1 MLNLTINKSM
11 AELQD
16 IFKEINSL
24 KIDNKE
30 TEALEKYKSFLEDKN
45 QSYKFET
52 VSKLIN
58 DIDGSWFEY
67 CFTYGFADLLLID
80 PNDQIVYLIWV
91 NNDFKP
97 HSNNYGYFKWR
108 ESVRDTLEE
117 DFERDY
123 SYEVQVI
130 CLFTINEID
139 EDIKK
144 VIQSRIKNSNQDH
157 IKTIMRFEY
166 ENENFSYY
174 LNNEFDVEEVFPYR
188 EIDMFVEDN
197 YKDVYKDCLEYAI
210 GLADL
215 NSDEN
220 DRDPEEL
227 KPVLHDPKYEFD
239 ILQAAPE
246 EFNICLKENQKAF
259 EGFNPDQLFS
269 LSMHAVFTGNPV
281 LKIDELT
288 ELYRDSIF
296 RNSTGSLPEIS
307 KLDASKMTSKDAWA
321 SELNILGSKV
331 ALIYNI
337 EKITAKNLV
346 ISRADIIDEL
356 ISALERDSSVLFIL
370 SVPKNTW
377 DEFIAEYPIL
387 RIYFQRVFHFEKLK
401 LKHLRNHF
409 ITEIKSQGLEIERKA
424 LKLVDEYFYY
434 IQQGSDKLL
443 NYAVSGMLAKEVH
456 YYQII
461 RKGQNNETL
470 AQITR
475 EDVYRAIKDEYQPK
489 EKFDLENTMAE
500 LNSLVGLKNIKQ
512 QIFELSSLLKV
523 NKLRKE
529 LYNIDEDP
537 VSLHMLFTGNPG
549 TGKTTVAMLLG
560 QIYQSVGALSNGH
573 VVFCSRKDIVSQW
586 IGHTEERMTSL
597 IERARG
603 GILFIDEAYS
613 LYVKDM
619 ERDFGREA
627 INVLVDMLE
636 QIRENTVVILAG
648 YPKPM
653 EKFLEANP
661 GLASRFPNTI
671 SFPNYDVE
679 ELFEIYLR
687 LIKKNQFVIED
698 KAVEIVKKTISNLW
712 EQRDENFGNARTCRN
727 LFERTKII
735 QAQRISTIK
744 GEINNADLNLI
755 KVEDVI
761 KLSKEHEPKK
771 PVKSPLGF
779 KY

>member
-1 MLNLTINKSM
+1 MLNLTTHKGM
-11 AELQD
+11 AELQE
-16 IFKEINSL
+16 IFKEINYL
-24 KIDNKE
+24 KIQSKE
-30 TEALEKYKSFLEDKN
+30 EEALNKYKSFLEDKN
-45 QSYKFET
+45 QSYKFNT
-52 VSKLIN
+52 ISKLIE
-58 DIDGSWFEY
+58 DIDDSWFDY
-67 CFTYGFADLLLID
+67 YYTYGFADLLVID
-80 PNDQIVYLIWV
+80 PNDQVVYMVWV
-91 NNDFKP
+91 NNDFRP
-97 HSNNYGYFKWR
+97 HSNNYNYFKWR

-117 DFERDY
+117 DFDRDY
-123 SYEVQVI
+123 SYEVKVI
-130 CLFTINEID
+130 CIFSISEI
-139 EDIKK
+139 EENLKQALQSK
-144 VIQSRIKNSNQDH
+144 IQSTNQDH

-166 ENENFSYY
+166 ENENFQYF
-174 LNNEFDVEEVFPYR
+174 LDNEFDIEEAFPYR
-188 EIDMFVEDN
+188 NIDMFVEDN
-197 YKDVYKDCLEYAI
+197 FEDVKKDCVEYAV

-220 DRDPEEL
+220 DRSQEEL
-227 KPVLHDPKYEFD
+227 KPILHDSKYEFD

-259 EGFNPDQLFS
+259 AGFSTDQLFS
-269 LSMHAVFTGNPV
+269 LSMHAVFTGNSV

-288 ELYRDSIF
+288 NLYRNSIF
-296 RNSTGSLPEIS
+296 AGSNGSLPEIS
-307 KLDASKMTSKDAWA
+307 KLDTSKMTSKDAWA
-321 SELNILGSKV
+321 SELNVYGAKV
-331 ALIYNI
+331 LLIYNI
-337 EKITAKNLV
+337 EKITSKNLV

-356 ISALERDSSVLFIL
+356 IAAMEKEKSVLFIL
-370 SVPKNTW
+370 SIPKNTW
-377 DEFIAEYPIL
+377 DELIAEYPIL
-387 RIYFQRVFHFEKLK
+387 RVYFQRVFHFEKLK

-409 ITEIKSQGLEIERKA
+409 ITELKSQGLEIERKA
-424 LKLVDEYFYY
+424 LKLVDEYFHYV
-434 IQQGSDKLL
+434 QQASDKLL

-456 YYQII
+456 YYQIV
-461 RKGQNNETL
+461 RKGQNGTSNS
-470 AQITR
+470 QITR
-475 EDVYRAIKDEYQPK
+475 EDVYRAIKDEYQPQ

-586 IGHTEERMTSL
+586 IGHTEERMISL

-671 SFPNYDVE
+671 SFPNYNVE
-679 ELFEIYLR
+679 ELIEIYLR
-687 LIKKNQFVIED
+687 LIKKNHFVIED
-698 KAVEIVKKTISNLW
+698 KAIELVKKTITNLW
-712 EQRDENFGNARTCRN
+712 EQRDDHFGNARTCRN

-735 QAQRISTIK
+735 QAQRIATSN
-744 GEINNADLNLI
+744 GDINNEELNLI
-755 KVEDVI
+755 KIDDVK
-761 KLSKEHEPKK
+761 KLSLEHEVKK
-771 PVKSPLGF
+771 PVKTPLGF